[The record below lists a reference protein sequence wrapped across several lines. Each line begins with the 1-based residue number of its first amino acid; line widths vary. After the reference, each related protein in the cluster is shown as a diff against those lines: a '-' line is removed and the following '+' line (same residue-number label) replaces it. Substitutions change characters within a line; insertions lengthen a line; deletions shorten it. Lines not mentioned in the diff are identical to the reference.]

1 MYKSQKV
8 IIVAFYIHSPSW
20 QVSCILFASN
30 SDASVLEVE
39 FVEGERTKT
48 EFSLLPQP
56 CFLEF
61 HVVKREVNKKLV
73 VLWDSR

>member
-39 FVEGERTKT
+39 FVEGERAKYRIFATT
-48 EFSLLPQP
+48 SALL
-56 CFLEF
+56 
-61 HVVKREVNKKLV
+61 
-73 VLWDSR
+73 S